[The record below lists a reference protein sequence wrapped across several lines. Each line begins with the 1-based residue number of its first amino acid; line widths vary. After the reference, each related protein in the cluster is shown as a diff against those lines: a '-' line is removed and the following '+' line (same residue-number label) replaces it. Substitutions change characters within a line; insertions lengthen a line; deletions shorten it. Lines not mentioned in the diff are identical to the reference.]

1 MKHEE
6 LEKRLK
12 DGKLDRLYLI
22 YGEENFLLENSLK
35 KIKNLFGEKIAR
47 NKLYF
52 TRWNK
57 F

>member
-12 DGKLDRLYLI
+12 DGKLDSLYLI

-52 TRWNK
+52 TR
-57 F
+57 